1 MLFNFSDSIP
11 TDTTITDTP
20 LPDLFTPRDVLLS
33 SILCAL
39 AIILFFVLSWL
50 IKKLFKK
57 NTNKGLAILNLSLNV
72 LLAAV
77 FIISVLFILGLDIS
91 ALITRIKDINITTFI
106 TDNISKVISIILVIV
121 VASIIMSSFVAIIKA
136 TKARRPEDAKRKRT
150 LDKVIISIVR
160 YIIIIASAVAILF
173 ILGVN
178 VIPALAGLGIAGLV
192 LGLGAQK
199 LITDFISGLFIIL
212 EHHFDV
218 GDIIEVGGF
227 KGEVIDLGLKT
238 TKIRNWQGQIKI
250 LSNSEVT
257 NLINCSLND
266 TVFSTSFD
274 ISYQAD
280 VEKAIEVVNK
290 ELPIRLKNHE
300 SIISYPVCNGVSG
313 LTSRSVTLNVVATA
327 KNEAHYQLTRD
338 INTCIKGILTDYNIK
353 FPGDSND
360 WSNNCKS

>member
-1 MLFNFSDSIP
+1 MNE
-11 TDTTITDTP
+11 
-20 LPDLFTPRDVLLS
+20 LFTPTNPIVS
-33 SILCAL
+33 SILSAV
-39 AIILFFVLSWL
+39 AIIIYFLLSWL

-72 LLAAV
+72 ILAV
-77 FIISVLFILGLDIS
+77 IFIVSILFILGLDINV
-91 ALITRIKDINITTFI
+91 LIQKIKNMNIKEFI
-106 TDNISKVISIILVIV
+106 TNNIVKVISIVLVIV
-121 VASIIMSSFVAIIKA
+121 VGSIIISSFIAILKA

-150 LDKVIISIVR
+150 LDKVVISIVR
-160 YIIIIASAVAILF
+160 YIVIIAGAVVILL

-238 TKIRNWQGQIKI
+238 TKIRNWQGQVKI

-266 TVFSTSFD
+266 TVFSTTFD

-290 ELPIRLKNHE
+290 ELPIRLKNHD
-300 SIISYPVCNGVSG
+300 SLLDKPCCNGVSG

-327 KNEAHYQLTRD
+327 KNESHYQLTRD
-338 INTCIKGILTDYNIK
+338 INTCIKGILQDYNIK
-353 FPGDSND
+353 FPGENND
-360 WSNNCKS
+360 WSNNS

>member
-1 MLFNFSDSIP
+1 MNE
-11 TDTTITDTP
+11 
-20 LPDLFTPRDVLLS
+20 LFTPTNPIVS
-33 SILCAL
+33 SILSAV
-39 AIILFFVLSWL
+39 AIIIYFLLSWL

-72 LLAAV
+72 ILAV
-77 FIISVLFILGLDIS
+77 IFIVSILFILGLDINV
-91 ALITRIKDINITTFI
+91 LIQKIKNMNIKEFI
-106 TDNISKVISIILVIV
+106 TNNIVKVISIVLVIV
-121 VASIIMSSFVAIIKA
+121 VGSIIISSFIAILKA

-150 LDKVIISIVR
+150 LDKVVISIVR
-160 YIIIIASAVAILF
+160 YIVIIAAAVVILL

-238 TKIRNWQGQIKI
+238 TKIRNWQGQVKI

-266 TVFSTSFD
+266 TVFSTTFD

-280 VEKAIEVVNK
+280 VEKTIEVVNK
-290 ELPIRLKNHE
+290 ELPIRLKNHD
-300 SIISYPVCNGVSG
+300 SLLDNPRCNGVSG

-327 KNEAHYQLTRD
+327 KNESHYQLTRD
-338 INTCIKGILTDYNIK
+338 INTCIKGILQDYNIK
-353 FPGDSND
+353 FPGENND
-360 WSNNCKS
+360 

>member
-1 MLFNFSDSIP
+1 MNE
-11 TDTTITDTP
+11 
-20 LPDLFTPRDVLLS
+20 LFTPTNPIVS
-33 SILCAL
+33 SILSAV
-39 AIILFFVLSWL
+39 AIIIYFLLSWL

-72 LLAAV
+72 ILAV
-77 FIISVLFILGLDIS
+77 IFIVSILFILGLDINV
-91 ALITRIKDINITTFI
+91 LIQKIKNMNIKEFI
-106 TDNISKVISIILVIV
+106 TNNIVKVISIVLVIV
-121 VASIIMSSFVAIIKA
+121 VGSIIISSFIAILKA

-150 LDKVIISIVR
+150 LDKVVISIVR
-160 YIIIIASAVAILF
+160 YIVIIAGAVVILL

-238 TKIRNWQGQIKI
+238 TKIRNWQGQVKI

-266 TVFSTSFD
+266 TVFSTTFD

-290 ELPIRLKNHE
+290 ELPIRLKNHD
-300 SIISYPVCNGVSG
+300 SLLDKPCCNGVSG

-327 KNEAHYQLTRD
+327 KNESHYQLTRD
-338 INTCIKGILTDYNIK
+338 INTCIKGILQDYNIK
-353 FPGDSND
+353 FPGENND
-360 WSNNCKS
+360 